1 MYMKKLV
8 QDLKKYWYG
17 IIIVIIYLIVMELV
31 FHNTC
36 IIKALF
42 NIDCPGCG
50 LTRATLALLRGD
62 IKASLHYNYACI
74 FWWLTFI
81 LFFIDRYIKQLKIK
95 PFPVLFIITCIITIV
110 RYILIVV
117 FNEPI
122 F

>member
-1 MYMKKLV
+1 MKQLKE
-8 QDLKKYWYG
+8 DLKRFWYA
-17 IIIVIIYLIVMELV
+17 IVIVIIYFIVMELV

-36 IIKALF
+36 IIKAVF
-42 NIDCPGCG
+42 HIECPGCG

-62 IKASLHYNYACI
+62 IKSSLHYNYSCI
-74 FWWLTFI
+74 FWWITFI
-81 LFFIDRYIKQLKIK
+81 SFGIDRYIKSLKIK

-117 FNEPI
+117 FKTPI